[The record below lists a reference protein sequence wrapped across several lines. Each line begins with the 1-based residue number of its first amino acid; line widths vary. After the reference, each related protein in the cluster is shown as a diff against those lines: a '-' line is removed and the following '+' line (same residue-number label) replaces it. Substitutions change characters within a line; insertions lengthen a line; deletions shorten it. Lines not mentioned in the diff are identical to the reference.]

1 MILVIPLIS
10 SFGAFARSGSR
21 EDRLIVGCE
30 ATASPDGRYYHFEI
44 SAAGSRDSSAL
55 LAAAITGS
63 RWSVGSVCKVYSSA
77 DGGATWSD
85 TEPLEQ
91 REFGG
96 ADPQVAFGP
105 DRRAYFSALSS
116 GPGDA
121 GTLDVYRSSDGGK
134 TWAGP
139 SHVGEASVGYDH
151 DKIAVD
157 WSSARFAGRTYVAAL
172 YSIPYRI
179 GVFTSDDGGM
189 TFAGPVDAAV
199 GPDTMGINV
208 SRPVI
213 LSDGT
218 LFVPFFDF
226 PLNAPTTGAIT
237 STIRFTVSTDGGC
250 VYSTPREIGE
260 RRVVSG
266 SPHSG
271 EFDTDP
277 VFAVDRDSTEFADRL
292 YAVWTDS
299 LPGGS
304 RIVLTSSS
312 DRGAHWTV
320 PRTVDDGGPPG
331 SRQFQPT
338 LAVNADGVV
347 AVSWLDTRNT
357 SQGSGYDAYITASND
372 GGRSFLPPRRL
383 SSESSFPERSAPDIR
398 PTSWRSRLDGRRVTL
413 FAPAGRFEAGGDY
426 CEMAV
431 EKNGDFH
438 PFWPDHRNGFS
449 QVWTCPVRW
458 GAVPPP
464 APDGLTEVA
473 LDDELVL
480 VFDPPSYEPSK
491 MELRLPVHLRNISS
505 RPVWGPVRVTIRAFG
520 SGTGASY
527 LENTPEVLNSDNGS
541 RGAGAAFDFSR
552 ALGDESRLN
561 PGARSGQVTWIF
573 RLKTPLKTPDLHIS
587 VTGRVLHDS
596 SPSAAERPPN

>member
-1 MILVIPLIS
+1 MIFVIPLIL
-10 SFGAFARSGSR
+10 SFGAFASSGTL

-30 ATASPDGRYYHFEI
+30 GPASRDGRYFHSEI
-44 SAAGSRDSSAL
+44 SADGSRDSSAL

-63 RWSVGSVCKVYSSA
+63 RWNVGSVCKVYSSA
-77 DGGATWSD
+77 DGGATWTD
-85 TEPLEQ
+85 TETLEQ

-105 DRRAYFSALSS
+105 DHWAYFSVLSS
-116 GPGDA
+116 GPRDA
-121 GTLDVYRSSDGGK
+121 STLDVYRSRDGGE

-139 SHVGEASVGYDH
+139 SHVGEASVDYDH

-157 WSSARFAGRTYVAAL
+157 WSSPRFAGRIYVAAL

-179 GVFTSDDGGM
+179 GLFTSDDEGL

-250 VYSTPREIGE
+250 VYSAPREIGE
-260 RRVVSG
+260 RRVDPG

-271 EFDTDP
+271 EMDTDP
-277 VFAVDRDSTEFADRL
+277 VFAVDRESSEFADRL

-304 RIVLTSSS
+304 RIVLTFSS
-312 DRGAHWTV
+312 DRGAHWSA
-320 PRTVDDGGPPG
+320 PLTVDDGGPPG
-331 SRQFQPT
+331 SRQFQPA

-357 SQGSGYDAYITASND
+357 SDGSGYDAYITASKD
-372 GGRSFLPPRRL
+372 GGRSFLPSRRL
-383 SSESSFPERSAPDIR
+383 SSESSFPERSTLDIL

-431 EKNGDFH
+431 EKSGDFH

-449 QVWTCPVRW
+449 QIWTCPVRL
-458 GAVPPP
+458 GARPVPPP
-464 APDGLTEVA
+464 GGLTEVT
-473 LDDELVL
+473 LDNELVL
-480 VFDPPSYEPSK
+480 DFDTPSYEASK

-505 RPVWGPVRVTIRAFG
+505 RPVWGPLRVTIRAFG
-520 SGTGASY
+520 SGTGAHY

-561 PGARSGQVTWIF
+561 PGARTAQVTWIF
-573 RLKTPLKTPDLHIS
+573 RLKNPLRTPDLHIS
-587 VTGRVLHDS
+587 VTGRVLRNS
-596 SPSAAERPPN
+596 PPSAAERPPN

>member
-63 RWSVGSVCKVYSSA
+63 RWSVGSVCKVYSST